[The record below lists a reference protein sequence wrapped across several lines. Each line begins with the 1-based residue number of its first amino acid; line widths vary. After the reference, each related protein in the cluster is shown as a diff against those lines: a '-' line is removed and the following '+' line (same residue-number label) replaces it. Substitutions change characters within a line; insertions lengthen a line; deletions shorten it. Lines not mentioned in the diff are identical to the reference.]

1 MAFASKFAGMV
12 YLASSLA
19 LAALASGAG
28 CIATSPVEFDS
39 AENYPPSV
47 VSEPTAEY
55 PLNRIGELDLDE
67 PVESPELRLE
77 VVVRDPN
84 LDQTLDFRMFLD
96 SPPEP
101 EIPFTDGEILPSGFV
116 ERPKI
121 LFVPYVLLTPGE
133 CHRIELVVTGG
144 FDSFVE
150 PRRPAEEGDFDEA
163 TWWVEVTD
171 TDNPVITENCR

>member
-12 YLASSLA
+12 YFASSLA
-19 LAALASGAG
+19 LAALASGTG
-28 CIATSPVEFDS
+28 CVATSPVEFDS

-121 LFVPYVLLTPGE
+121 LFVSYDLLTPGE
-133 CHRIELVVTGG
+133 CHRIEHDETRAFASDVA
-144 FDSFVE
+144 
-150 PRRPAEEGDFDEA
+150 PRRPAEARDVDEA
-163 TWWVEVTD
+163 TWCVEATD